1 MVPTLPSIGVGTW
14 QNTDPE
20 QCAES
25 VRTALEVGY
34 RHVDTAEHYGN
45 EQAVGEGL
53 ARAEVPREE
62 IFLATKIHPV
72 TGGLTYEEVLEEAD
86 ASMDRLNV
94 EYLDLLYVH
103 WPVGDYEATETLRAF
118 DDLVDDG
125 LVRNVGVSNF
135 DIDLL
140 DEARQ
145 VLETPL
151 CAHQVELHPFLPQSR
166 LRADAQKHDYT
177 VVAYS
182 PLARGEALD
191 HPTIRDIADRHD
203 TSPARV
209 CLSWVTSHDNVV
221 AIPKATSRQHLED
234 NLAASELE
242 LDEDDIASID
252 AIEQRKRFVERD
264 GAPWQ

>member
-1 MVPTLPSIGVGTW
+1 MVATLPPIGIGTW
-14 QNTDPE
+14 QNSDPE
-20 QCAES
+20 QCADS
-25 VRTALEVGY
+25 VRTALELGY

-45 EQAVGEGL
+45 EQSVGEGIE
-53 ARAEVPREE
+53 RAAVPREE
-62 IFLATKIHPV
+62 VFLATKIHPV
-72 TGGLTYEEVLEEAD
+72 TGGLTYDEVIEEAD
-86 ASMDRLNV
+86 ASMNRLGV

-103 WPVGDYEATETLRAF
+103 WPVGDYEATATLRAF

-140 DEARQ
+140 DEARRT
-145 VLETPL
+145 LETPL
-151 CAHQVELHPFLPQSR
+151 FAHQVELHPFLPQPE
-166 LRADAQKHDYT
+166 LIDDAQRRDYNL
-177 VVAYS
+177 VAYS

-191 HPTIRDIADRHD
+191 HPTIRDIADRHG

-221 AIPKATSRQHLED
+221 AIPKATSRRHLED
-234 NLAASELE
+234 NLASNELE
-242 LDEDDIASID
+242 LDENDIASID